1 MLALRWQQSRKRP
14 RDIHAGRQASAKDQ
28 TTIRQGTRLLQQ
40 SPPSPPSKNRRRA
53 TDLGSCVPALHRMM
67 QRIKKDLAL
76 KSYSDEAL
84 RLQAAS
90 AETNKIVEL
99 FAHKIP
105 HTGGASARGRVRR
118 FSRTPA
124 EALLASPCRS
134 GGGG

>member
-1 MLALRWQQSRKRP
+1 
-14 RDIHAGRQASAKDQ
+14 
-28 TTIRQGTRLLQQ
+28 
-40 SPPSPPSKNRRRA
+40 
-53 TDLGSCVPALHRMM
+53 MM

-105 HTGGASARGRVRR
+105 HTGGASAR
-118 FSRTPA
+118 A
-124 EALLASPCRS
+124 ASAVSAARLRKRS
-134 GGGG
+134 

>member
-40 SPPSPPSKNRRRA
+40 SPPSKNRRRT

-105 HTGGASARGRVRR
+105 HTGGASAR
-118 FSRTPA
+118 A
-124 EALLASPCRS
+124 ASAVSAARLRKRS
-134 GGGG
+134 

>member
-40 SPPSPPSKNRRRA
+40 SPPSKNRRRA

-105 HTGGASARGRVRR
+105 HTGGASAR
-118 FSRTPA
+118 A
-124 EALLASPCRS
+124 ASAVSAARLRKRS
-134 GGGG
+134 

>member
-40 SPPSPPSKNRRRA
+40 SPPSKNRMRA

-105 HTGGASARGRVRR
+105 HTGGASG
-118 FSRTPA
+118 
-124 EALLASPCRS
+124 
-134 GGGG
+134 